1 MNVKNIITPVVLS
14 VLVVSSRVSVLT
26 ADIRDVGQMKNN
38 NYYETNI
45 LKYTSNAPNS
55 HTLNEVIN
63 PIFLQEGLIV
73 IKPPEVSL
81 RSETLIPQ
89 KNKEIEIPFTQS
101 LDTTNQQ
108 LYSHDLVIKQVGLT
122 NSPTLNHM
130 TDYTTRVEGNKNIVT
145 FLVDYTDEYS
155 VKVKNPSFIR
165 SNGNLAL
172 SSEQMNTPYK

>member
-63 PIFLQEGLIV
+63 PIFLQ
-73 IKPPEVSL
+73 
-81 RSETLIPQ
+81 
-89 KNKEIEIPFTQS
+89 
-101 LDTTNQQ
+101 
-108 LYSHDLVIKQVGLT
+108 
-122 NSPTLNHM
+122 
-130 TDYTTRVEGNKNIVT
+130 
-145 FLVDYTDEYS
+145 
-155 VKVKNPSFIR
+155 
-165 SNGNLAL
+165 
-172 SSEQMNTPYK
+172 